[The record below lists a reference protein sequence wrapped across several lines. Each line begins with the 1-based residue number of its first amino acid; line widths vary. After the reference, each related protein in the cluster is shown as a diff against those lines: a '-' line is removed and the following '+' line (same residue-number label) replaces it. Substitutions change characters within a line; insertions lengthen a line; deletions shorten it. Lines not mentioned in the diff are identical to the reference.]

1 MGVAQ
6 ARHSL
11 LQKLS
16 PPLPPPHRSRR
27 VSVALGAQ
35 FIPHDHTVFFGR
47 HLVKHWEYRA
57 YSIEIISIPSKRITE
72 KRSSTHS
79 NSGTAL
85 QTGEPRLPV
94 SGVLGPPDF
103 FGIHAHKI
111 CIYTTPFRSAVP

>member
-16 PPLPPPHRSRR
+16 PPLPPTLIDLEEFP
-27 VSVALGAQ
+27 VALGAQ

-72 KRSSTHS
+72 KRSIAHS

-85 QTGEPRLPV
+85 QTGEPRLPI

-103 FGIHAHKI
+103 FGTRAHKI
-111 CIYTTPFRSAVP
+111 